1 MKELLMKKTTIYFDE
16 NINSLI
22 DIEARNKNISV
33 NKLVNEVMAKYYKQK
48 LKNDHSFL
56 STDEE
61 QLLNDINRSLS
72 KIQKMILY
80 SNHLLNGGLPIFK
93 TNTDTLILKPTE
105 NLKSEARKKAAISYA
120 NFLKNEISKEDYYSK
135 GSDENDG

>member
-33 NKLVNEVMAKYYKQK
+33 NKLVNEIMAKYFKQK
-48 LKNDHSFL
+48 LKNDHTFL
-56 STDEE
+56 DKDEE

-72 KIQKMILY
+72 KIQKLILY

-105 NLKSEARKKAAISYA
+105 NLKSEARKKTAMSYA
-120 NFLKNEISKEDYYSK
+120 NFLKNEMSKEDYYSRE
-135 GSDENDG
+135 SDENDG

>member
-1 MKELLMKKTTIYFDE
+1 MKELFMKKTTIYFDD

-33 NKLVNEVMAKYYKQK
+33 NKLVNEVMAKYFKQK
-48 LKNDHSFL
+48 IKNDHTFL
-56 STDEE
+56 DTDEE

-72 KIQKMILY
+72 KIQKLILY

-105 NLKSEARKKAAISYA
+105 NLKSEARKKTAMSYA
-120 NFLKNEISKEDYYSK
+120 NFLKNEMSKEDYYSK
-135 GSDENDG
+135 GSDEND

>member
-1 MKELLMKKTTIYFDE
+1 MKKTTIYFDE

-33 NKLVNEVMAKYYKQK
+33 NKLVNEVMAKYFKQK
-48 LKNDHSFL
+48 LKNDHTFL
-56 STDEE
+56 DTNEE

-72 KIQKMILY
+72 KIQKLILY

-105 NLKSEARKKAAISYA
+105 NLKSEARKKTAMSYA
-120 NFLKNEISKEDYYSK
+120 NFLKNEMSKEDYYSK

>member
-33 NKLVNEVMAKYYKQK
+33 NKLVNEVMAKYFKQK
-48 LKNDHSFL
+48 LKNDHTFL
-56 STDEE
+56 DTDEE
-61 QLLNDINRSLS
+61 QLLNDINISLS
-72 KIQKMILY
+72 KIQKLILY

-105 NLKSEARKKAAISYA
+105 NLKSEARKKTAMSYA
-120 NFLKNEISKEDYYSK
+120 NFLKNEMSKEDYYSK

>member
-48 LKNDHSFL
+48 LKNDQSFL

-72 KIQKMILY
+72 KIQKLILY

>member
-1 MKELLMKKTTIYFDE
+1 MKKTTIYFDE

-33 NKLVNEVMAKYYKQK
+33 NKLVNEIMAKYFKQK
-48 LKNDHSFL
+48 LKNDHTFL
-56 STDEE
+56 DTDEE
-61 QLLNDINRSLS
+61 QLLNDINISLS
-72 KIQKMILY
+72 KIQKLILY

-105 NLKSEARKKAAISYA
+105 NLKSEARKKTAMSYA
-120 NFLKNEISKEDYYSK
+120 NFLKNEMSKEDYYSK

>member
-1 MKELLMKKTTIYFDE
+1 MKKTTIYFDE

-33 NKLVNEVMAKYYKQK
+33 NKLVNEIMAKYFKQK
-48 LKNDHSFL
+48 LKNDHTFL
-56 STDEE
+56 DTDEE

-72 KIQKMILY
+72 KIQKLILY

-105 NLKSEARKKAAISYA
+105 NLKSEARKKTAMSYA

>member
-1 MKELLMKKTTIYFDE
+1 M
-16 NINSLI
+16 LI
-22 DIEARNKNISV
+22 DNELKSHNISSRSNFINGV
-33 NKLVNEVMAKYYKQK
+33 LRQYYKQK
-48 LKNDHSFL
+48 LKNDHTFL
-56 STDEE
+56 DTYEE

-72 KIQKMILY
+72 KIQKLILY

-105 NLKSEARKKAAISYA
+105 NLKSEARKKTAMSYA

-135 GSDENDG
+135 GSDDNDG

>member
-72 KIQKMILY
+72 KIQKLILY

-105 NLKSEARKKAAISYA
+105 NLKSEARKKTAMSYA
-120 NFLKNEISKEDYYSK
+120 NFLKNEMSKEDYYSK
-135 GSDENDG
+135 GPDENDR

>member
-1 MKELLMKKTTIYFDE
+1 MKKTTIYFDE

-33 NKLVNEVMAKYYKQK
+33 NKLVNEVMAKYFKQK
-48 LKNDHSFL
+48 LKNDHTFL
-56 STDEE
+56 DTNEE

-72 KIQKMILY
+72 KIQKLILY

-105 NLKSEARKKAAISYA
+105 NLKSEARKKTAMSYA

>member
-48 LKNDHSFL
+48 LKNDHTFL
-56 STDEE
+56 DTDEE
-61 QLLNDINRSLS
+61 QLLNDINISLS
-72 KIQKMILY
+72 KIQKLILY

-105 NLKSEARKKAAISYA
+105 NLKSEARKKTAMSYA

-135 GSDENDG
+135 GSDDNDG

>member
-1 MKELLMKKTTIYFDE
+1 MKKTTIYFDE

-33 NKLVNEVMAKYYKQK
+33 NKLVNEVMAKYFKQK
-48 LKNDHSFL
+48 LKNDHTFL
-56 STDEE
+56 DTDEE

-72 KIQKMILY
+72 KIQKLILY

-105 NLKSEARKKAAISYA
+105 NLKSEARKKTAMSYA
-120 NFLKNEISKEDYYSK
+120 NFLKNEMSKEDYYSK
-135 GSDENDG
+135 GSDENDW

>member
-1 MKELLMKKTTIYFDE
+1 MKKTTIYFDE

-48 LKNDHSFL
+48 LKNDHTFL
-56 STDEE
+56 DTDEE

-72 KIQKMILY
+72 KIQKLILY

-105 NLKSEARKKAAISYA
+105 NLKSEARKKTAMSYA
-120 NFLKNEISKEDYYSK
+120 NFLKNEMSKEDYYSK

>member
-48 LKNDHSFL
+48 LKNDHTFL
-56 STDEE
+56 DTDEE

-72 KIQKMILY
+72 KIQKLILY

-105 NLKSEARKKAAISYA
+105 NLKSEARKKTAMSYA
-120 NFLKNEISKEDYYSK
+120 NFLKNEMSKEDYYSK

>member
-1 MKELLMKKTTIYFDE
+1 M
-16 NINSLI
+16 LI
-22 DIEARNKNISV
+22 DNELKSHNISSRS
-33 NKLVNEVMAKYYKQK
+33 NFINGILHQYYKQK
-48 LKNDHSFL
+48 LRSDNSFL
-56 STDEE
+56 DTNEE

-72 KIQKMILY
+72 KIQKLILY

-105 NLKSEARKKAAISYA
+105 NLKSEARKKTAMSYA
-120 NFLKNEISKEDYYSK
+120 NFLKNEMSKEDYYSK

>member
-1 MKELLMKKTTIYFDE
+1 MKKTTIYFDE

-105 NLKSEARKKAAISYA
+105 NLKSEARKKTAMSYA
-120 NFLKNEISKEDYYSK
+120 NFLKNEMSKEDYYSK

>member
-1 MKELLMKKTTIYFDE
+1 MKKTTIYFDE

-33 NKLVNEVMAKYYKQK
+33 NKLVNEVMAKYFKQK
-48 LKNDHSFL
+48 LKNDQTFL
-56 STDEE
+56 DTDEE

-72 KIQKMILY
+72 KIQKLILY

-105 NLKSEARKKAAISYA
+105 NLKSEARKKTAMSYA
-120 NFLKNEISKEDYYSK
+120 NFLKNEMSKEDYYSK

>member
-1 MKELLMKKTTIYFDE
+1 MKELFMKKTTIYFDE

-33 NKLVNEVMAKYYKQK
+33 NKLVNEVMAKYFKQK
-48 LKNDHSFL
+48 LKSDHTFL
-56 STDEE
+56 GTDEE

-72 KIQKMILY
+72 KIQKLILY

-105 NLKSEARKKAAISYA
+105 NLKSEARKKTAMSYA
-120 NFLKNEISKEDYYSK
+120 NFLKNEMSKEDYYSK
-135 GSDENDG
+135 GSDENDR